1 MSVSYLISIL
11 SHLPIY
17 VTMIYGVMVY
27 KELQQ
32 ELKIFSWLLFVS
44 GLIQFI
50 SLILALNGIN
60 NMPLLHLYVAAG
72 FILMA
77 MFYSAVLNGF
87 VDAKIIWTTTIIFTV
102 YTIINSA
109 FFERIFTFNSN
120 ALTVESV
127 LVIIFSISTYMLF
140 LTDDIK
146 ESKKHILSSL
156 NWINS
161 GIFIYYLSNLLI
173 YYFGNIITG
182 PFSQELNLYT
192 WVLHSF
198 FSVVMYFCF
207 FVGLW
212 KRPRT

>member
-17 VTMIYGVMVY
+17 VTTIYGVFVY

-32 ELKIFSWLLFVS
+32 ELKIFSWLIFVS
-44 GLIQFI
+44 GLIQFV

-72 FILMA
+72 FVLMA

-87 VDAKIIWTTTIIFTV
+87 IDAKIIWMTTIIFTV

-109 FFERIFTFNSN
+109 FFQGILTFNSY

-127 LVIIFSISTYMLF
+127 LVIIFSISSYMLF

-173 YYFGNIITG
+173 FYFGHIIVG
-182 PFSQELNLYT
+182 SFSRQLNLYT

-198 FSVVMYFCF
+198 FSLVMYFCF

>member
-1 MSVSYLISIL
+1 MSISYLITIL

-17 VTMIYGVMVY
+17 VTTVYAVIVY

-50 SLILALNGIN
+50 SLILALNRIN

-72 FILMA
+72 FTLMA
-77 MFYSAVLNGF
+77 MFYSAVLSGF
-87 VDAKIIWTTTIIFTV
+87 IDAKIIWITTIVFTV

-109 FFERIFTFNSN
+109 FFEGIFTFNSH

-173 YYFGNIITG
+173 FYFGRIIIG
-182 PFSQELNLYT
+182 SFSRQLNLDT

>member
-1 MSVSYLISIL
+1 MSMSFLISVL

-17 VTMIYGVMVY
+17 VTTIYSVIIY
-27 KELQQ
+27 QKLQR
-32 ELKIFSWLLFVS
+32 ELKIFSWLLVIT
-44 GLIQFI
+44 GLIQFA
-50 SLILALNGIN
+50 SLLLALRGIN
-60 NMPLLHLYVAAG
+60 NLPLLHLYVPSG

-77 MFYSAVLNGF
+77 LFYARVLNGF
-87 VDAKIIWTTTIIFTV
+87 IDVRIIWITTLIFIIYTV
-102 YTIINSA
+102 INSL
-109 FFERIFTFNSN
+109 FFQGILTFNSN

-146 ESKKHILSSL
+146 ESKKDILSSL

-182 PFSQELNLYT
+182 PFSQQLNLYT

-212 KRPRT
+212 NHPRT